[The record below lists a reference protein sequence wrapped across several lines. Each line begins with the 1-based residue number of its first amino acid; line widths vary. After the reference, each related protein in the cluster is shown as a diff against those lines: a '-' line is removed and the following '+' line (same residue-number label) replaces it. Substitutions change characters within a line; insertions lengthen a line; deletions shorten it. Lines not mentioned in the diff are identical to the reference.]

1 MKIFFLIIST
11 MILSL
16 ISSSKLFAQLDT
28 LEIPIDN
35 QLENVIEETIGDAED
50 TQLNEII
57 EDLIQNPVE
66 INEATINDL
75 TKIPFI
81 DQFLAQNI
89 IKYRTNYGFIFT
101 LTEIKSVEGIT
112 EELFARIAPFL
123 YVDRTKFANFSTQNE
138 IPERE
143 YRPFIRKSYNIN
155 FRQRYYQ
162 TFPRRKGY
170 ETGAYYNSPF
180 KLYNRLTAD
189 YSKKYYVSF
198 LTEKDPGEKS
208 FYDFV
213 SGSLFIK
220 DFLIFKKFVVGDY
233 ALEFGQGLAM
243 WRQIGFAKGAD
254 AVYPIKKKASGIEQ
268 YKSTDENQFFRGIA
282 FSTQLKNFEFTFFYS
297 GNTFDARIDT
307 INNIITSTPLDGYH
321 RNTNELARKNSES
334 EKLFGSHISYNFL
347 SNQIGFTYYQSKFSK
362 PISPN
367 SYFKNFEGTFNYI
380 STDFNF
386 FYERL
391 NLFGEISKDK
401 NNNFATLVGLQ
412 SSISR
417 NLSFVTLY
425 RNYPSEYINLHGYGF
440 GERNGPTNNETGFY
454 LGIKHLNRFG
464 TFNIYFDQ
472 FKFFYPLG
480 YDKTLTSGKEILFAY
495 ESPLIS
501 KTKYLIRY
509 KNENKEINSKSVDEF
524 NRTKRVTNTRQ
535 QQNFRLEIQKYFGP
549 SNINRVAFRIEYVN
563 VYYKS
568 FISSEDGLLAFG
580 DLNLRLLKNL
590 KLQWRVSYFQTKSY
604 DSRIYQFENDVLGVF
619 STSALYGRGIRW
631 YALINYKIFNFL
643 NLSLKYAE
651 LYRDDVK
658 KLGSGNDEIPTNLSN
673 SLTFQLDIKF

>member
-1 MKIFFLIIST
+1 MKISFLIISAI
-11 MILSL
+11 ILSL

-57 EDLIQNPVE
+57 EDLIQNPIE

-75 TKIPFI
+75 TRIPFI

-89 IKYRTNYGFIFT
+89 IKYRTSYGFIYT
-101 LTEIKSVEGIT
+101 LTEIKSVEGMT
-112 EELFARIAPFL
+112 EELFDRIAPFL
-123 YVDRTKFANFSTQNE
+123 YVDRTKFANFSAQNE

-425 RNYPSEYINLHGYGF
+425 RNNPAEYINLHGYGF

-535 QQNFRLEIQKYFGP
+535 QQNFRIEIQKYFGP

-619 STSALYGRGIRW
+619 STSALYGKGIRW